1 MRTLLVLL
9 LLLAAP
15 SAWCDSLYQPDS
27 FRALTAD
34 QRAYRVG
41 DALTVLVVE
50 NSSASNSANTTTT
63 KQGSVGFGST
73 LTPGN
78 ADRKGNLALNEDFT
92 GKGSLSRSGKLLATM
107 TVNVV
112 GRAENGDLLI
122 AGSQLIELNGEKQQ
136 IQIDGRVRPADITDN
151 NTVLSQRIA
160 DAHISYIGEGILGE
174 KQRPG
179 ILTRFLSW
187 LHIL

>member
-1 MRTLLVLL
+1 MRTLAVLL

-15 SAWCDSLYQPDS
+15 GAWCDSLYQPET
-27 FRALTAD
+27 FKALTAD
-34 QRAYRVG
+34 NRAYRVG

-50 NSSASNSANTTTT
+50 NSSASNSANTTTN
-63 KQGSVGFGST
+63 KQGSAGFGST

-78 ADRKGNLALNEDFT
+78 SDRKGNLALNEDFV
-92 GKGSLSRSGKLLATM
+92 GKGSINRSGKLLATM

-112 GRAENGDLLI
+112 GRADNGDLLI
-122 AGSQLIELNGEKQQ
+122 AGSQVIDLNGEKQQ
-136 IQIDGRVRPADITDN
+136 IQIEGRVRPGDITDN

-179 ILTRFLSW
+179 ILTRILSW
-187 LHIL
+187 LRIL